1 MNSRFFVVAALRC
14 WLLLIIAAALV
25 ASPAFAQVNVLT
37 QRNDNSRTGA
47 NLNETILTPQN
58 VGGGNFGMLFKRTVD
73 DQVYGQPLVVT
84 NVSIGGGTHNVV
96 IITTVHNSVY
106 AFDADNG
113 TLYWHKTQ
121 TDTGFGA
128 PVPFTGHFTCTDMT
142 GNMNIVVTPVI
153 DANTNTLYVVSL
165 SPSGTSFVD
174 HLHALDLSTGAE
186 KFGGPVTITAPEF
199 VALNQNQ
206 RPALLLANGN
216 IYVGYSS
223 HCDQQT
229 YHGFLIAYNAGTLQ
243 QIGVFNSSPNTSG
256 KGNSIWH
263 SGTGPAADASGNIYV
278 VTGNGSW
285 DGVTRFSETFFKLS
299 PTLQVIDWFTPHDH
313 ATLDSADADV
323 NSGSPLLIPGT
334 HLLVGGGKG
343 AKLYLI
349 DTNNFGHL
357 GDSTDSQIVQS
368 FQTGTF
374 GKNHLHNL
382 VFWTSAVNGPMLYTW
397 PQADQFKVYKFNGS
411 TFNSSPFMIQPTPN
425 TGHPGG
431 MLSISANGN
440 TNGIVWAAIMASG
453 DAWHQSQPGVLHAFD
468 ADNINNERWN
478 SLQNSARDNCN
489 NYSKMAPPTIANGKV
504 YLASFGTANAGSG
517 QFCVYGL
524 LNNTNPDFT
533 ITPTPTSR
541 TVTAGGSTTYTI
553 ALAPSNGFTG
563 NVALSISGLPAG
575 SNGTFNPTSLT
586 TSGSSTLTVTTSTS
600 TPTGTYTLTVHGDGT
615 TISHTT
621 TVTLTV
627 NPITTLPPG
636 WNSTDV
642 GTPGMAGSASF
653 NNGTFTVS
661 GSGADIWS
669 TADNF
674 QYAYQSVTGD
684 QTITARVASQQN
696 TNVWAKAGV
705 MIRQSTAANSAY
717 VFVMITPGN
726 GVNMQYRP
734 TNGGTSVQ
742 LAQQL
747 GHAAP
752 YWVRLV
758 RSGNTFTGF
767 SSADGT
773 TWAQVGTISV
783 TMSSGVT
790 AGMAVCAH
798 NNTALSAVTFDS
810 VSITAP
816 VSTPDFTLSASPAS
830 QTISPGGSTNYTVS
844 VGAVNGF
851 NGSVALSVSAPAAV
865 TTSLNPASVTGS
877 GSAALSAGSTA
888 AGSSTLTVTGTSGSL
903 SHSTTVALN
912 VQSACATAST
922 TWQNAAFPTQT
933 GTFTA
938 TFDGTPAA
946 AGINSVM
953 ALSSAAGSG
962 YANFAA
968 IARFN
973 STNGIDARDAGAY
986 NTPSPAIPYVA
997 GSTYHFRLVINV
1009 PAHTYSAFVTPPSG
1023 TEQTIGTNLAFRTE
1037 QNTVTSLANFGVY
1050 AGSGSNTVC
1059 SFAVQ

>member
-1 MNSRFFVVAALRC
+1 MNSRFPVVHNACRWLMVMVAAS
-14 WLLLIIAAALV
+14 LLAVTVL
-25 ASPAFAQVNVLT
+25 AQVNVLT
-37 QRNDNSRTGA
+37 QHNDIGRTGA
-47 NLNETILTPQN
+47 NLNETILTPAN
-58 VGGGNFGMLFKRTVD
+58 VNVNQFGMLFKRTVD

-121 TDTGFGA
+121 ADPGFGA
-128 PVPFTGHFTCTDMT
+128 PVPAAGHFGCTDMT
-142 GNMNIVVTPVI
+142 GNMNIAGTPVI

-216 IYVGYSS
+216 VYIGYSS
-223 HCDQQT
+223 HCDQGT
-229 YHGFLIAYNAGTLQ
+229 YHGFLIGYNASTLQ
-243 QIGVFNSSPNTSG
+243 QVGVFNSSPNTSG

-278 VTGNGSW
+278 VTGNGTW
-285 DGVTRFSETFFKLS
+285 DGITRFSETFFKLS

-313 ATLDSADADV
+313 ANLDSADADV

-343 AKLYLI
+343 AKLYVI

-368 FQTGTF
+368 FQTGAF
-374 GKNHLHNL
+374 GKNHLHNI

-411 TFNSSPFMIQPTPN
+411 TFNSTPFMIQPTPN

-453 DAWHQSQPGVLHAFD
+453 DAWHQSQPGVLHAFA
-468 ADNINNERWN
+468 ADNINDERWN

-504 YLASFGTANAGSG
+504 YLSSFGTANAGSG

-533 ITPTPTSR
+533 LTPTPASQ
-541 TVTAGGSTTYTI
+541 TVTAGNSASYTI
-553 ALAPSNGFTG
+553 AVSPSNGFTG
-563 NVALSISGLPAG
+563 NVALSLSGLPAG
-575 SNGTFNPTSLT
+575 ATGTFNPTSVT
-586 TSGSSTLTVTTSTS
+586 TSGSSALTVATSSS
-600 TPTGTYTLTVHGDGT
+600 TAAGTYTLTVHGDSST
-615 TISHTT
+615 LSHTT
-621 TVTLTV
+621 TIILKV
-627 NPITTLPPG
+627 NPVASLPPG
-636 WNSTDV
+636 WSSTDV

-653 NNGTFTVS
+653 SNGTFTVS
-661 GSGADIWS
+661 GSGGDIWS
-669 TADNF
+669 TSDNF
-674 QYAYQSVTGD
+674 QYAFQSVTGD

-705 MIRQSTAANSAY
+705 MIRQTTAANSAY

-747 GHAAP
+747 GHVAP

-758 RSGNTFTGF
+758 RSGSTFTGF
-767 SSADGT
+767 SSADGA

-790 AGMAVCAH
+790 AGLAVTAH
-798 NNTALSAVTFDS
+798 NNAALSTVTFDN
-810 VSITAP
+810 VSIAAA
-816 VSTPDFTLSASPAS
+816 VSTPDFTLSASPS
-830 QTISPGGSTNYTVS
+830 PQTISPGGSATYTVN

-851 NGSVALSVSAPAAV
+851 SDNVALSASGPAAV

-877 GSAALSAGSTA
+877 GSATLG
-888 AGSSTLTVTGTSGSL
+888 AGSSTVGAYTLTITGTSGSL
-903 SHSTTVALN
+903 SHSTTVTLN
-912 VQSACATAST
+912 VAASCVTAGA
-922 TWQNAAFPTQT
+922 TWQNAAFPAQT

-938 TFDGTPAA
+938 TFDAIPSAT
-946 AGINSVM
+946 GINGVM
-953 ALSSAAGSG
+953 ALSSAAGSM
-962 YANFAA
+962 YTDFAA
-968 IARFN
+968 LARFN
-973 STNGIDARDAGAY
+973 TSSDIDARAGGAY
-986 NTPSPAIPYVA
+986 NMPSPVIPYAA
-997 GSTYHFRLVINV
+997 GQTYHFRLAINV
-1009 PAHTYSAFVTPPSG
+1009 PAHTYSAFVTLPSG
-1023 TEQTIGTNLAFRTE
+1023 MEATIGTNLAFRTE
-1037 QNTVTSLANFGVY
+1037 QNTVTSLANFGVI
-1050 AGSGSNTVC
+1050 ATTGSTSVCNFTV
-1059 SFAVQ
+1059 Q